1 MSALVRIPQPLRNIT
16 NNLSEVQVAAQT
28 VAEVLD
34 RLESDYPGFRKR
46 ICDDAGEVRRF
57 INIFVDGE
65 DIRFLQGLQTPVKD
79 QSELSIVPAIAGG

>member
-1 MSALVRIPQPLRNIT
+1 MSALVRIPQPLRNAT
-16 NNLSEVQVAAQT
+16 NNQAEIQITAQT
-28 VAEVLD
+28 VAEALD
-34 RLESDYPGFRKR
+34 RLDTDFPGFRKR
-46 ICDDAGEVRRF
+46 ICDESGEVRRF